1 MRNREEI
8 RDHNA
13 SRKSR
18 VAWALLLIATTIGV
32 WCWVYGRTS
41 IDAWKTP
48 ICYQGDCLFY
58 LAYAKAFA
66 DGEILPLLPK
76 YVARLNSP
84 FTANWND
91 FPVFQDATLA
101 TMGWLSRLTGLFA
114 AANFMVLLA
123 HVLAALSFWWVGL
136 RLKYRPPLV
145 FSAALLFAFPEYIF
159 FRNLSHINLSFYWH
173 VPLTLLVSWWAL
185 SRDRLLSDK
194 ASWRLS
200 LVVCFVAGTLNPYYS
215 AIFLHFLVFA
225 VLLHSSRRQWEAAK
239 LPLLLGCVVVL
250 GALVVNADTLLTQI
264 VAGSNER
271 AVLRSLAHLE
281 AFGLKITELFVPPPD
296 HRWQA
301 LGAFAQRNY
310 YAPAYIKGNLGS
322 VYLGVIGLIGFLW
335 LMGSSLYRLL
345 QGKLRAIPLQAF
357 QVLWIILY
365 ATIGGINALLG
376 VFGFVLLRGTNCYS
390 IVILCI
396 SLLFLARQLT
406 RCCPRRL
413 AYPAA
418 LALLALGFFD
428 QLPRPSSANYIAS
441 VGRAIESDR
450 AFVEQL
456 ESTFPIGT
464 RVFQLP
470 VMDHP
475 EAPSIYKMRPYEH
488 LRPYLFSTHLR
499 FSHGSH
505 KGRPREQWQREV
517 AELSTAEMTTK
528 LEQYGFGALYVNR
541 NGYPERGARLLE
553 ELAASGR
560 PVLAE
565 SRLGD
570 LVVVALSPYATPILP
585 EHRPAL
591 PYHRRTGR
599 PPVGL

>member
-1 MRNREEI
+1 MSNWKQSHDRYAR
-8 RDHNA
+8 RP
-13 SRKSR
+13 SQ
-18 VAWALLLIATTIGV
+18 VAWALLLLATTIGV

-41 IDAWKTP
+41 LGTWRIP

-76 YVARLNSP
+76 YVERLNSP
-84 FTANWND
+84 FAANWND

-101 TMGWLSRLTGLFA
+101 AMGWLSRLTGLFP
-114 AANFMVLLA
+114 AANFMVLVA

-159 FRNLSHINLSFYWH
+159 FRNLAHINLSFYWH
-173 VPLTLLVSWWAL
+173 VPLTLIVSWWAL
-185 SRDRLLSDK
+185 SRDRLRSDA
-194 ASWRLS
+194 ASWRIS

-215 AIFLHFLVFA
+215 AIFLHFLIFA

-250 GALVVNADTLLTQI
+250 GALVVNADTLLTRF
-264 VAGSNER
+264 VAGSNEGAIR
-271 AVLRSLAHLE
+271 RNLAHLE

-322 VYLGVIGLIGFLW
+322 VYLGVIGMIGFLW

-345 QGKLRAIPLQAF
+345 QGKLRAIPVQAF
-357 QVLWIILY
+357 QVLWILLY

-396 SLLFLARQLT
+396 SLLFLTRQLT
-406 RCCPRRL
+406 RSCPRRL

-418 LALLALGFFD
+418 LAILAVGFFD
-428 QLPRPSSANYIAS
+428 QLP
-441 VGRAIESDR
+441 E
-450 AFVEQL
+450 
-456 ESTFPIGT
+456 
-464 RVFQLP
+464 LP

-475 EAPSIYKMRPYEH
+475 EAPSIYKMRPYAH

-517 AELSTAEMTTK
+517 AKLSTARMATA
-528 LEQYGFGALYVNR
+528 LEEYGFGALYVNR
-541 NGYPERGARLLE
+541 NGYPQRGAELLD

-560 PVLAE
+560 PILAE

-570 LVVVALSPYATPILP
+570 LMVVGLSPSATPVLP
-585 EHRPAL
+585 EQRPTL
-591 PYHRRTGR
+591 PNRRRTGQPR
-599 PPVGL
+599 AGP

>member
-1 MRNREEI
+1 MSRGRNE
-8 RDHNA
+8 
-13 SRKSR
+13 SRPR
-18 VAWALLLIATTIGV
+18 QVAWALLLLSTTIGV

-41 IDAWKTP
+41 LDAWKIP

-76 YVARLNSP
+76 YVEQLNSP

-101 TMGWLSRLTGLFA
+101 AMGWLSRLTGLFA

-123 HVLAALSFWWVGL
+123 HILAALSFWWVGL
-136 RLKYRPPLV
+136 RLKYSPPLV
-145 FSAALLFAFPEYIF
+145 FAAALLFAFPEYIF
-159 FRNLSHINLSFYWH
+159 FRNLAHINLSFYWH

-185 SRDRLLSDK
+185 SRDRLLSDRS
-194 ASWRLS
+194 SWHIS

-250 GALVVNADTLLTQI
+250 GALAVNADTLLTRI

-271 AVLRSLAHLE
+271 AILRTLAHLE

-310 YAPAYIKGNLGS
+310 YAPSYIKGNLGS
-322 VYLGVIGLIGFLW
+322 VYLGVIGMMGFLW

-345 QGKLRAIPLQAF
+345 QGKLRAIPVQAF
-357 QVLWIILY
+357 QVLWIVLY

-376 VFGFVLLRGTNCYS
+376 VFGFVLLRGTNCHS
-390 IVILCI
+390 IIILCI
-396 SLLFLARQLT
+396 SLLFLTRQLT
-406 RCCPRRL
+406 RRCPRRL
-413 AYPAA
+413 VYPAA
-418 LALLALGFFD
+418 LALLAVGLFD
-428 QLPRPSSANYIAS
+428 QLPEPTSANYIAS
-441 VGRAIESDR
+441 VGRAVASDR
-450 AFVEQL
+450 ALVEQL
-456 ESTFPIGT
+456 ESAVPIGT

-475 EAPSIYKMRPYEH
+475 EAPSIYNSIYKMRPYAH

-517 AELSTAEMTTK
+517 AELSTAGMAAA
-528 LEQYGFGALYVNR
+528 LERYGFGALYVNR
-541 NGYPERGARLLE
+541 NGYPQRAAGLLD

-560 PVLAE
+560 PILAE
-565 SRLGD
+565 SRQGD
-570 LVVVALSPYATPILP
+570 IMVVELSPSATPVLP

-591 PYHRRTGR
+591 PNRRRTR
-599 PPVGL
+599 QPPVGP

>member
-1 MRNREEI
+1 
-8 RDHNA
+8 
-13 SRKSR
+13 
-18 VAWALLLIATTIGV
+18 
-32 WCWVYGRTS
+32 
-41 IDAWKTP
+41 
-48 ICYQGDCLFY
+48 
-58 LAYAKAFA
+58 
-66 DGEILPLLPK
+66 
-76 YVARLNSP
+76 
-84 FTANWND
+84 
-91 FPVFQDATLA
+91 
-101 TMGWLSRLTGLFA
+101 
-114 AANFMVLLA
+114 
-123 HVLAALSFWWVGL
+123 
-136 RLKYRPPLV
+136 
-145 FSAALLFAFPEYIF
+145 
-159 FRNLSHINLSFYWH
+159 
-173 VPLTLLVSWWAL
+173 LTLLVSWWAF

-194 ASWRLS
+194 ASWRIS

-225 VLLHSSRRQWEAAK
+225 VLLHSSRRQWETAK

-250 GALVVNADTLLTQI
+250 GALVVNADTLLTRI

-281 AFGLKITELFVPPPD
+281 VFGLKLTELFVPPPD

-301 LGAFAQRNY
+301 LGAFAQRSY

-322 VYLGVIGLIGFLW
+322 VYLGVIGVIGFLW
-335 LMGSSLYRLL
+335 LIGSSLYRLL
-345 QGKLRAIPLQAF
+345 QGKLRAIPVQAF
-357 QVLWIILY
+357 QLLWIVLY

-396 SLLFLARQLT
+396 SLLFLTRQLT
-406 RCCPRRL
+406 RRCPRRL

-418 LALLALGFFD
+418 LALLAVGFFD
-428 QLPRPSSANYIAS
+428 QLPEPSSANYIAG

-450 AFVEQL
+450 ALVERL
-456 ESTFPIGT
+456 ESTLPTGT

-475 EAPSIYKMRPYEH
+475 EAPSIYKMRPYAH

-505 KGRPREQWQREV
+505 KGRTREQWQREV
-517 AELSTAEMTTK
+517 ANFSAAGMATA
-528 LEQYGFGALYVNR
+528 LERYGFGALYVNR
-541 NGYPERGARLLE
+541 DGYPQRAAGLLD

-560 PVLAE
+560 PILAE

-570 LVVVALSPYATPILP
+570 LTVVALSPSATPVLP
-585 EHRPAL
+585 QHRPAL
-591 PYHRRTGR
+591 PNGRRTGQPR
-599 PPVGL
+599 AGP